1 MSRASHVATF
11 AAGAILGA
19 AALAAAVPKDTVR
32 FRSFDAFAQALAL
45 VETNYVDAVDEQ
57 NLLRDAVR
65 GMLHNLDPHS
75 TFLPPNRYKNMRQDT
90 EGEFGSVGVALFPG
104 EVDEAFPR
112 SLTIVLAITTLLAL
126 PIAEYTYRAL
136 LSSKRLRKY
145 AEVPL
150 RDKSRVIDDPAEKV
164 LTLVQQATVARVSI
178 YNAPALF
185 GLIICL
191 LGINSGFIFAYPQYV
206 IAAVPAFLQL
216 GFLAATFPTRDR
228 LVRVVRGVLGRG

>member
-1 MSRASHVATF
+1 MTSLSDVDLDIISERLTPAR
-11 AAGAILGA
+11 
-19 AALAAAVPKDTVR
+19 VR
-32 FRSFDAFAQALAL
+32 VFQIVQVAL
-45 VETNYVDAVDEQ
+45 VFGIMV
-57 NLLRDAVR
+57 
-65 GMLHNLDPHS
+65 MLVVIL
-75 TFLPPNRYKNMRQDT
+75 FLFGIG
-90 EGEFGSVGVALFPG
+90 GEVHPG